1 MVKKLSFRRTGFVGK
16 DRNLIFQRLYTVF
29 ISLLLLFFFSETK
42 AGTISCPG
50 NKEIDQLIDKG
61 TSLNNDGK
69 NKEAL
74 KLFQKANDIAKAIGC
89 EKGELNAT
97 KNIMMFYFNAYDYKK
112 ALEVSNRARD
122 LAISQKDYETLSS
135 LCSRRG
141 ASYDDLGMYD
151 ESLKEHE
158 AAARYVKLIAE
169 PDQRH
174 YQASLVYYNMTPYY
188 QDRSDEKVVYYLEK
202 SREEALQINNNSKDV
217 PLEKKIDMLVSINM
231 NLGIHFRNHNNK
243 NRNEKLSEF
252 YFMEALKQFDLAK
265 GDVLPNTKID
275 LYQALQEFYHMKKDY
290 RKAIEY
296 GENMLALEKSNSMPY
311 NRRVGY
317 MVLAKSYLNVGE
329 NSTSQKYLDLF
340 SKLNDSI
347 VSAEKD
353 AVEAPVKR
361 VISETKNNG
370 EKKVKGIAVIS
381 FTVLI
386 LITGG
391 MLIYRR
397 RSNKIIH
404 KKYENLIAKI
414 HDENENN
421 KIESTSEKNN
431 ENNRIKPSV
440 TITDET
446 VKALLLKLE
455 KFESSKK
462 YLRKDVSLTWMASN
476 LATNPKYLSEVIK
489 TYKNHN
495 FTSYINELRINYIIK
510 MLYENPVYREYKIT
524 YLAEE
529 CGYVTPRV
537 FVNAFKYQTGFTP
550 SYFVEQLKVSV

>member
-1 MVKKLSFRRTGFVGK
+1 MAKKLSLRKPGFVGK
-16 DRNLIFQRLYTVF
+16 GINSFFQRLSIVF
-29 ISLLLLFFFSETK
+29 IILIFFFSSLIIK
-42 AGTISCPG
+42 AETISCPG

-61 TSLNNDGK
+61 ISLDNEGE

-74 KLFQKANDIAKAIGC
+74 KLFQKANELAKAIGC

-97 KNIMMFYFNAYDYKK
+97 KSIMMFYFNAYDYKK
-112 ALEVSNRARD
+112 ALEISNRAKD
-122 LAISQKDYETLSS
+122 LAMSQKDYETLSS
-135 LCSRRG
+135 ICSRRG
-141 ASYDDLGMYD
+141 ASYDDLGMYN

-158 AAARYVKLIAE
+158 AAAKYVKLIEE
-169 PDQRH
+169 PDRRH

-202 SREEALQINNNSKDV
+202 SREEALQIDNNSKEI

-231 NLGIHFRNHNNK
+231 NLGIHFRNRNNK

-265 GDVLPNTKID
+265 GDILPNTKID
-275 LYQALQEFYHMKKDY
+275 LYQALQEFYNMKKDY
-290 RKAIEY
+290 KKAIEY

-317 MVLAKSYLNVGE
+317 MVLAKSYLSVGE
-329 NSTSQKYLDLF
+329 NSTSQKYLELF

-347 VSAEKD
+347 ISAEKD
-353 AVEAPVKR
+353 AVEAPVKK
-361 VISETKNNG
+361 VISETKSNG
-370 EKKVKGIAVIS
+370 EKKVTGIAVIS
-381 FTVLI
+381 FTILI
-386 LITGG
+386 LITAG

-404 KKYENLIAKI
+404 KKYEDLIAKI
-414 HDENENN
+414 HLENEDD
-421 KIESTSEKNN
+421 KRESRSEKNN
-431 ENNRIKPSV
+431 EYNRVTPAV

-462 YLRKDVSLTWMASN
+462 YLRKDLSLTWIASS
-476 LATNPKYLSEVIK
+476 LTTNPKYLSEVIK

-537 FVNAFKYQTGFTP
+537 FVNAFKQQTGFTP
-550 SYFVEQLKVSV
+550 SYFIEQLKAA